1 LLFVLLGVAYVSACA
16 VCGETSLSEVTS
28 PDGDYVATV
37 FRRNCG
43 ATSALLY
50 HVNIRKRS
58 SSNSADHRGVIEQ
71 GQVFLTDAGKVTVF
85 WKAKKNLVVDCEG
98 GPLERKPIMTTA
110 GKTLT
115 SCFNFIDVDC
125 GELIRAFSP
134 VNS

>member
-1 LLFVLLGVAYVSACA
+1 MIKKRLLFVLLGVAYVSACA

-98 GPLERKPIMTTA
+98 CPLERKPIMNN
-110 GKTLT
+110 GWEDINIVFQLH
-115 SCFNFIDVDC
+115 
-125 GELIRAFSP
+125 
-134 VNS
+134 